1 MEPIVEFNNKMILE
15 ATKDFNAP
23 SRKLENLK
31 AIKKWE
37 RFGVLKGGRIDKN
50 PVLKENLAVL
60 FENQA
65 RALKKT
71 LLTEANAVGDIGG
84 FNRIVFPLV
93 RRVFA
98 SLLANNIVSVQPMSQ
113 PSGLVFFLD
122 FVYDRTKAGHAAG
135 DSLYGNRAT
144 VTDPRRQGIGQALG
158 TGGLYGYDGLGY
170 ASREFL
176 LTSLN
181 TAPVYSGVTGFSSG
195 ITGVLSG
202 FTYNFLQTG
211 ANIVDMLSSYSIYP
225 CSYADLVFDD
235 SPNAASGTFRGYS
248 PLKTTSTAFQTNVD
262 RTLARV
268 VSSSSITVFS
278 NTDLRVSSSTTA
290 VLVGRL
296 NTYLTDA
303 SNSSGALTQTAE
315 FEQSY
320 DLPKITAKILQTFVS
335 VATKKLAIDWTPEM
349 AQDLNA
355 YMSLDAEVELTNVI
369 SEEIAAELDREIIGD
384 LINIATVKGA
394 WSRRLGRYVYV
405 DSDGVTIRDANSV
418 GSTFTYQAFFGTQ
431 RDWNDTLGNVA
442 SAVSNKIFKLNLR
455 RGATWMITSMQ
466 IASIMEGMKDDYA
479 ANVGSPE
486 DLTYSFGTKNSGTFK
501 GEWDVYKD
509 PLFPENL
516 ILMGFKGTSQLE
528 AGYIWCPYI
537 PLLVTPTVL
546 YPNNFTPTKGVM
558 TRNGK
563 TAIRPEFYGTITVLD
578 LGNFISF
585 GGGS

>member
-23 SRKLENLK
+23 NRKLDNLR

-37 RFGVLKGGRIDKN
+37 RFGILKGHRIDKD

-65 RALKKT
+65 RAQKKS
-71 LLTEANAVGDIGG
+71 LLTEANAVGDISG

-122 FVYDRTKAGHAAG
+122 FVYDRTKSGHAAG
-135 DSLYGNRAT
+135 ESLYGNRST
-144 VTDPRRQGIGQALG
+144 VTDPRRQGIGAIQG
-158 TGGLYGYDGLGY
+158 TGALYGYQGLGY

-176 LTSLN
+176 LSTS
-181 TAPVYSGVTGFSSG
+181 ACQYAGVTANSPAVS
-195 ITGVLSG
+195 GVLSG
-202 FTYNFLQTG
+202 FTFFFSSTTPNV
-211 ANIVDMLSSYSIYP
+211 VDMLSSYSLRV
-225 CSYADLVFDD
+225 CVSGTLVFDD
-235 SPNAASGTFRGYS
+235 SPNAASGTFRGFQ
-248 PLKTTSTAFQTNVD
+248 PLKTTDVTYRANQDVMMAT
-262 RTLARV
+262 V
-268 VSSSSITVFS
+268 VSPSSVTVYS
-278 NTDLRVSSSTTA
+278 NTYLVTAALTGTSTP

-303 SNSSGALTQTAE
+303 SNTSGALTQTAE
-315 FEQSY
+315 FEQSF
-320 DLPKITAKILQTFVS
+320 DMPKITAKILQTFVS
-335 VATKKLAIDWTPEM
+335 VNTKKLAIDWTPEM

-369 SEEIAAELDREIIGD
+369 SEEIAAEIDREIIGD
-384 LINIATVKGA
+384 LVNISSVKGA
-394 WSRRLGRYVYV
+394 WSRRIGRYVYV
-405 DSDGVTIRDANSV
+405 DTDGSTIRDASAA
-418 GSTFTYQAFFGTQ
+418 GSTFTYQAFYGTQ
-431 RDWNDTLGNVA
+431 REWNDTLGNVC
-442 SAVSNKIFKLNLR
+442 SAISNQIFKLNLR
-455 RGATWMITSMQ
+455 KGATWLITSMQ
-466 IASIMEGMKDDYA
+466 ISSIMEGMKDDYA
-479 ANVGSPE
+479 SNVGGPE

-509 PLFPENL
+509 PLFPPNL

-546 YPNNFTPTKGVM
+546 YPNNFVPTKGIM

-578 LGNFISF
+578 LGTFF
-585 GGGS
+585 TFAY